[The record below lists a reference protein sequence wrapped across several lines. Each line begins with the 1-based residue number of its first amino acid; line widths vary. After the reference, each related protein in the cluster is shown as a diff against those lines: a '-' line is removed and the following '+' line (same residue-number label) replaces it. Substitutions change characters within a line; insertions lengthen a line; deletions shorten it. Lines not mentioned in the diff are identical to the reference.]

1 MTITSADYVWNED
14 DSGSW
19 ERYEDVV
26 MFEVNFRDDDPQ
38 SMWPLLPAIHEALAY
53 TIRRE
58 TEYSSS
64 RSASRQNGCRK
75 HTGEEL
81 TRDDFIKAEL
91 ALQDAK
97 LEAGID
103 LEKEKSPGLIG
114 KYHDWKK
121 NRVRHKVNK
130 KKYLSASAC
139 FWAGAA
145 ATATMKAVCAGGL
158 LHPVLLERGALLPL
172 RDRPSSLH
180 CHAADENGDI
190 LI

>member
-1 MTITSADYVWNED
+1 MAEENKLNQTPETTPAPSAEAPEKAPTTGELLGDVEHYDEEKD
-14 DSGSW
+14 DWSTG
-19 ERYEDVV
+19 Y
-26 MFEVNFRDDDPQ
+26 
-38 SMWPLLPAIHEALAY
+38 Y
-53 TIRRE
+53 GTG
-58 TEYSSS
+58 
-64 RSASRQNGCRK
+64 SRQQVTDDVFHK
-75 HTGEEL
+75 LETGEEL

-130 KKYLSASAC
+130 RSIFCSAC

-145 ATATMKAVCAGGL
+145 ATATMKSGM
-158 LHPVLLERGALLPL
+158 RW
-172 RDRPSSLH
+172 RPSTPCSSGAW
-180 CHAADENGDI
+180 CPSSSA
-190 LI
+190 

>member
-1 MTITSADYVWNED
+1 MAEENKLNQTPEITPAPSAEAPEKAPTTGELLGDVEHYDEEKD
-14 DSGSW
+14 DWSTG
-19 ERYEDVV
+19 Y
-26 MFEVNFRDDDPQ
+26 
-38 SMWPLLPAIHEALAY
+38 Y
-53 TIRRE
+53 GTG
-58 TEYSSS
+58 
-64 RSASRQNGCRK
+64 SRQQVPDDVFHK
-75 HTGEEL
+75 LETGEEF

-130 KKYLSASAC
+130 KKYLLLCLFLGWCGGHRYYEKRYALAAFYTLF
-139 FWAGAA
+139 FWSMVPFFLCV
-145 ATATMKAVCAGGL
+145 TDL
-158 LHPVLLERGALLPL
+158 LIALPMQ
-172 RDRPSSLH
+172 
-180 CHAADENGDI
+180 ADENGDI